1 MLKDLMEQM
10 CLSVTQLNDYVAG
23 LFQRDEALNGLL
35 IAGEVSSFRP
45 NASGHLYFTLKDEN
59 AAVRCVMFRSYA
71 AGIGFKLENG
81 MKVRCFGSV
90 TLYKKDGQYQLNL
103 RSMEKIDDRGELY
116 QRYLEIKER
125 LEQEGLF
132 NPSKKRPLPQYPRRI
147 GVVTSPTGA
156 VIRDIITVS
165 RRRNP
170 GVDILLYPA
179 KVQGAGSAQEIIRGI
194 QWLNERDGVDVLIVG
209 RGGGSMED
217 LFEFNDEALA
227 RTIRASKIPVVSAV
241 GHETDFTIAD
251 FAADVRAATP
261 SAAAEL
267 CSPDMAAILR
277 MVLMEMN
284 KARRLVSG
292 RLEEMSRR
300 TDALTRSAAMH
311 RSESLLSEYTQRM
324 DYAQRSLG
332 KDTLTVLSRASAQ
345 VDSLI
350 KRLSGLS
357 PQEVLSRGYA
367 AILDEAQQPILS
379 AKEVTMGQSA
389 KVVFAD
395 GRAEAMFTGSILKN

>member
-179 KVQGAGSAQEIIRGI
+179 KVQAQDQPRRSFGAS
-194 QWLNERDGVDVLIVG
+194 N
-209 RGGGSMED
+209 GSMNGTEWM
-217 LFEFNDEALA
+217 
-227 RTIRASKIPVVSAV
+227 
-241 GHETDFTIAD
+241 
-251 FAADVRAATP
+251 
-261 SAAAEL
+261 
-267 CSPDMAAILR
+267 CS
-277 MVLMEMN
+277 
-284 KARRLVSG
+284 S
-292 RLEEMSRR
+292 
-300 TDALTRSAAMH
+300 
-311 RSESLLSEYTQRM
+311 
-324 DYAQRSLG
+324 
-332 KDTLTVLSRASAQ
+332 
-345 VDSLI
+345 
-350 KRLSGLS
+350 
-357 PQEVLSRGYA
+357 
-367 AILDEAQQPILS
+367 
-379 AKEVTMGQSA
+379 
-389 KVVFAD
+389 
-395 GRAEAMFTGSILKN
+395 